1 MKAITKKSSLPLRK
15 MKVPVESGL
24 HLAGQALHIF
34 SRVPLAIQLLYY
46 IGTLPFVLAFLYF
59 WFDMSQSAYAHTR
72 LFLWTALLP
81 LLFIW
86 MKCWHAVYT
95 DTLYNWLYE
104 REQLHYGFRNVMRL
118 IAFTSIIQPLGFILI
133 PISMLLGLPYMT
145 ALFFFQDI
153 LISGESA
160 KKGLLARCMDSYR
173 ASSQHSG
180 QGLSVIWLLSPVQ
193 LGAALFTVCGIIFL
207 SKFFGAEAATA
218 GNSTLFLGM
227 VFFMVGIIT
236 TLLSPF
242 GLLLG
247 IGLTTLALM
256 IPYLLDSV
264 FGVATIFSHGWM
276 TLILNTSFVTVVYSL
291 VYLLLDPL
299 MKIATV
305 MRRFQFN
312 SRGSGEDILFEL
324 KSMHQRSR
332 VTGTLLVILLLA
344 GVVLPLNNS
353 WAQQPESGRTPDI
366 EVVSELSSG
375 GGSGAELDV
384 ALDST
389 LQETR
394 YTWRMPRKLNL
405 EKDESKGLPAW
416 LARYMNKLEDI
427 QEMIKNWLEDL
438 FDRKESELG
447 KRPWAFNLK
456 AGEAL
461 FYILLIAVFGILVVM
476 LVRWLRVRRTL
487 MEVNEVVEPKLP
499 VNIHDHSVSA
509 QDLPPDEWLELAA
522 TLIASGDY
530 RAAVRALFL
539 GVLATLGEL
548 GFVTLRSYK
557 SNRDYRCELE
567 LRARRRTDLLDS
579 FNSLSRVMECSWY
592 GYTTVTP
599 EMWRQY
605 KSRCAG
611 LRRECE
617 PDSDRN
623 GAGEDHEY

>member
-1 MKAITKKSSLPLRK
+1 MQEITKKRGFSSRK
-15 MKVPVESGL
+15 KRAPVESGL
-24 HLAGQALHIF
+24 QIAGQALHVF
-34 SRVPLAIQLLYY
+34 SRVPLSIQLLYY

-59 WFDMSQSAYAHTR
+59 WFDMSQSAYAHER

-86 MKCWHAVYT
+86 MKCWHAVYA
-95 DTLYNWLYE
+95 DTLYSWLYE
-104 REQLHYGFRNVMRL
+104 REQPHYGFRNIMRL
-118 IAFTSIIQPLGFILI
+118 IAFTSIIQPLGFIVI
-133 PISMLLGLPYMT
+133 PISMALGLPYMT

-153 LISGESA
+153 LISGGAS
-160 KKGLLARCMDSYR
+160 KKGLLSRCLDSYR

-193 LGAALFTVCGIIFL
+193 LGVALITVCGIAFL
-207 SKFFGAEAATA
+207 NKFLGVEAATA

-227 VFFMVGIIT
+227 LFFQMVIIIT
-236 TLLSPF
+236 LFSPF
-242 GLLLG
+242 GMLLG
-247 IGLTTLALM
+247 VGLTALAFM
-256 IPYLLDSV
+256 IPHLFESV
-264 FGVATIFSHGWM
+264 FGVTTIFSHGWM

-324 KSMHQRSR
+324 KNMTNRNR
-332 VTGTLLVILLLA
+332 VTGTLLVSLLLA
-344 GVVLPLNNS
+344 GVVIPFNSS
-353 WAQQPESGRTPDI
+353 WAQQPESGRTPDV

-375 GGSGAELDV
+375 EESGAVLDA

-389 LQETR
+389 LQQAR

-405 EKDESKGLPAW
+405 EKDDGKGMPAW
-416 LARYMNKLEDI
+416 LARYMKKLEEI
-427 QEMIKNWLEDL
+427 QEMIRDWFDKLFGRRGSEFGKNQW
-438 FDRKESELG
+438 G
-447 KRPWAFNLK
+447 FNLI
-456 AGEAL
+456 AGEVL
-461 FYILLIAVFGILVVM
+461 FYILLIAVFGILTVM
-476 LVRWLRVRRTL
+476 LLRWLRVRRAL
-487 MEVNEVVEPKLP
+487 MEVNEVVEAELP
-499 VNIHDHSVSA
+499 VNIHDHAVSA

-522 TLIASGDY
+522 TLIAAGDY

-548 GFVTLRSYK
+548 GFVTLRNYK

-567 LRARRRTDLLDS
+567 LRARRRIGLIDS
-579 FNSLSRVMECSWY
+579 FNCLSRVMECSWY
-592 GYTTVTP
+592 GYTTITP
-599 EMWRQY
+599 EMWSEY
-605 KSRCAG
+605 KSRCVG
-611 LRRECE
+611 LRRDCE

-623 GAGEDHEY
+623 GSGEDYEH